1 MSTWRRDYLK
11 LTTFLTKRVCN
22 LPFASVVPLDS
33 QLMIDNERGNEG
45 YGSTDRQP
53 DRLPTAFNIVLKR
66 PSNQSRN
73 PSLHDIIAITVY

>member
-1 MSTWRRDYLK
+1 MNNIFDEACLQ
-11 LTTFLTKRVCN
+11 FAV
-22 LPFASVVPLDS
+22 ASVVPLDS
-33 QLMIDNERGNEG
+33 QLMIDNERGNGG

-53 DRLPTAFNIVLKR
+53 DRLQRAFNIVLKM